1 MPGLPG
7 DYLEFFF
14 LVTDRVEDLG
24 KSLNRIRINIEEVN
38 KLVAICEDE
47 LKMLDTRTKELVDA
61 AALTEQLMQYA
72 NRYRHSNPEIKAAI
86 QHGLVLFNDE
96 YRHQDALDTI
106 ATSLERVEPG
116 AFERLEKFYFKHQD
130 LV

>member
-1 MPGLPG
+1 EFYKESYHILDDVENQQVEIDDSLRELRKDEKVAQEKIETFEFKLRNLKRYVEKQRLPGLPG

-47 LKMLDTRTKELVDA
+47 LEMLDTRTKELVDA
-61 AALTEQLMQYA
+61 AAL
-72 NRYRHSNPEIKAAI
+72 
-86 QHGLVLFNDE
+86 
-96 YRHQDALDTI
+96 
-106 ATSLERVEPG
+106 
-116 AFERLEKFYFKHQD
+116 
-130 LV
+130 